1 MDSFL
6 GQRIIKRIR
15 QRTFH
20 AIISQEIAF
29 FDKTSSGELVNRLS
43 SDTSLVGK
51 AVTDNISDGLRA
63 LVQAVGGVSLMVS
76 FFFPCSD
83 IFKKQPSQFLSFIQ
97 AMEETLKQN

>member
-1 MDSFL
+1 MYLKFFCVVYSSVDSFL
-6 GQRIIKRIR
+6 GQRIIKKIR

-63 LVQAVGGVSLMVS
+63 LVQAIGGVSLMVS
-76 FFFPCSD
+76 FLFPCSVV
-83 IFKKQPSQFLSFIQ
+83 F
-97 AMEETLKQN
+97 